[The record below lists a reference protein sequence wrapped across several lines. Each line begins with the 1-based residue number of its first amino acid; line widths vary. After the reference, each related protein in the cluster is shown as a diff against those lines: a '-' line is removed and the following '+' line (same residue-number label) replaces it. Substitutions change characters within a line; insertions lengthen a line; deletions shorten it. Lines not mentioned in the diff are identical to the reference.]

1 VEKEDPSD
9 DEPEEEVPTAS
20 LNRTPRKKPH
30 SESDD
35 EEGIDSRT
43 PLKRMR
49 QTTKKLRKTD
59 YIDSDPESEPQVF
72 ARNPN
77 KACTGIL
84 NYKRKTHFKIY
95 EAAVKSLYSD
105 ATDRYN
111 MDVIGAI
118 GLLQKIND
126 RCSDLGLKILYVPAN
141 DNELKKLL
149 EEHDSFNS
157 VNICHYHGTISKDLI
172 NSYVKTFVNLPCR
185 EAQEDDMLCSMLQ
198 NSLTEKAYQMVTRD
212 PKAYMVDGEKS
223 GLLLLKAILDQSAID
238 SSIDPDVVRKELAH
252 AYLMFR
258 ELKYDVRAFH
268 DWVQRKLNALKQTG
282 HASTDVATH
291 LLTAYKTSNDDQ
303 LRLYIDRL
311 EDIARDSGSYLHERD
326 LMNKVKMKF
335 DSLET
340 TRKLEAIARRDDDI
354 VALKAKLEKLKKR
367 HGELNGN
374 DTDEEEDDESSGD
387 EDSEDDET
395 SEDESAASSVGCRVR
410 KRIKAVGA
418 FIAE

>member
-1 VEKEDPSD
+1 
-9 DEPEEEVPTAS
+9 
-20 LNRTPRKKPH
+20 
-30 SESDD
+30 
-35 EEGIDSRT
+35 
-43 PLKRMR
+43 
-49 QTTKKLRKTD
+49 
-59 YIDSDPESEPQVF
+59 
-72 ARNPN
+72 
-77 KACTGIL
+77 
-84 NYKRKTHFKIY
+84 
-95 EAAVKSLYSD
+95 
-105 ATDRYN
+105 
-111 MDVIGAI
+111 
-118 GLLQKIND
+118 
-126 RCSDLGLKILYVPAN
+126 
-141 DNELKKLL
+141 
-149 EEHDSFNS
+149 
-157 VNICHYHGTISKDLI
+157 
-172 NSYVKTFVNLPCR
+172 
-185 EAQEDDMLCSMLQ
+185 MLQ

-282 HASTDVATH
+282 HKSTDVATH